1 VSGQDDH
8 DRCCGSRSKRLT
20 PAMRER
26 FERVYAPEELGDRR
40 RFLQALGGA
49 AAAGMLAGCSSSD
62 ASTTTGPPSPSGST
76 TTTDESVTTTTADSD
91 AADATVVEGTLVLG
105 EEMDVT
111 EGRIRIEDGQIESI
125 TEEGVDNDRLIVPAF
140 VNPHT
145 HITDATAKD
154 SERARNFSWF
164 ELFIDPGLKSEVN
177 DSATREQKRAAMEE
191 TLQFMRASGTG
202 TFVDF
207 KEEGIPGIED
217 LNMVDEGTAVDAVG
231 LLTGAID
238 EDADLEA
245 EIEKADGYNTYA
257 PYGEQAERARE
268 ICDDLDKVFAL
279 HSGEPDAD
287 DIDAS
292 LALNPDYT
300 SHMVHA
306 REQDYE
312 TLSNDDIGV
321 VALPRSNLVIL
332 DELPPLE
339 RLHEATTVA
348 LGTDNVML
356 NAASMLREMEF
367 TSKLFDV
374 PPTEVL
380 QMATINGA
388 RLSKRDDRIGSI
400 EEGKRARMTV
410 FDTSMELNNVVD
422 PIAGI
427 VRRATAR
434 DVERTILR

>member
-1 VSGQDDH
+1 MSDESP
-8 DRCCGSRSKRLT
+8 RCGCRRLRSRALDEGMQRRLQ
-20 PAMRER
+20 
-26 FERVYAPEELGDRR
+26 RVYAPEELPDRR
-40 RFLQALGGA
+40 QFLKALGGVVT
-49 AAAGMLAGCSSSD
+49 AGAFAGCSGSSGTESPTPTATSTGTEPGTET
-62 ASTTTGPPSPSGST
+62 ASVDQTQPDEPTTVSGTIVVGPSMEPI
-76 TTTDESVTTTTADSD
+76 
-91 AADATVVEGTLVLG
+91 EGTLEIVDG
-105 EEMDVT
+105 E
-111 EGRIRIEDGQIESI
+111 IESI
-125 TEEGVDNDRLIVPAF
+125 TEEGTESDDIIVPAF

-154 SERARNFSWF
+154 GQRARNYSWS
-164 ELFIDPGLKSEVN
+164 ELFIDPGLKSEIN
-177 DSATREQKRAAMEE
+177 SSATQEEKRAAMAATME
-191 TLQFMRASGTG
+191 FMAASGTG

-207 KEEGIPGIED
+207 KEEGTQGIDD
-217 LNMVDEGTAVDAVG
+217 LNTVDQQESVDAVG
-231 LLTGAID
+231 LLTGPID

-245 EIEKADGYNTYA
+245 EIENADGYNTYA
-257 PYGEQAERARE
+257 PYGDQAERARD
-268 ICDDLDKVFAL
+268 ICDDLGKVFAL
-279 HSGEPDAD
+279 HSGEPNAD

-306 REQDYE
+306 REQDYQ
-312 TLSNDDIGV
+312 TLSDNDIGV
-321 VALPRSNLVIL
+321 AALPRSNLVIL

-367 TSKLFDV
+367 TSKLFDFT
-374 PPTEVL
+374 PTEVL

-388 RLSKRDDRIGSI
+388 RLSKRSDEIGSL
-400 EEGKRARMTV
+400 EEGKRARLTA
-410 FDTSMELNNVVD
+410 FRTDRQLQNVVD

-434 DVERTILR
+434 DVRRTILR